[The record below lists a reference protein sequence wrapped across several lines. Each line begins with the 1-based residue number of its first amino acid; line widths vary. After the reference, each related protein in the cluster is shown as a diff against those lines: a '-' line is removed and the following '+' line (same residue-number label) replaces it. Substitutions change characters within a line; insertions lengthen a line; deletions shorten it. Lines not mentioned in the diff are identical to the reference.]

1 MKTVKIAELKD
12 RLSEYLRVVASGSEL
27 VVTDR
32 NRPVARILPISE
44 ERPRLSI
51 VAPRVAF
58 SSIRERKWRRA
69 GRDVVSL
76 DLLMAERGEDN
87 EGLR

>member
-12 RLSEYLRVVASGSEL
+12 RLSEFLRVVAAGNEL

-44 ERPRLSI
+44 ERPKLSLI
-51 VAPRVAF
+51 APKVAF
-58 SSIRERKWRRA
+58 SSIRDRKWRRA
-69 GRDVVSL
+69 GWGVASL
-76 DLLMAERGEDN
+76 EWLREERGEGN
-87 EGLR
+87 ESVR